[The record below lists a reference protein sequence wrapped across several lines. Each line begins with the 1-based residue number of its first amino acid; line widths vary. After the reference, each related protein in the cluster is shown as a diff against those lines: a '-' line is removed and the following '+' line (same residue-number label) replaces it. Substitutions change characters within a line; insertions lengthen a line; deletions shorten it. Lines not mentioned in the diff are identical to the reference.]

1 MTTQELKNK
10 ASWEM
15 KDLPFDALLL
25 LGYLIVSESVD
36 EAVSAT
42 DAYVMGDFDGE
53 RKDKALADVQRF
65 QENNSK
71 LLHPMFQKWLKQT
84 IAWLL
89 WHRGCAVYMRKH
101 APGLDW
107 SKHERFDA
115 SSQ

>member
-1 MTTQELKNK
+1 MTVQELKNK
-10 ASWEM
+10 ATWEM
-15 KDLPFDALLL
+15 KDLTLDALLL

-42 DAYVMGDFDGE
+42 DAYVIGDFEGV
-53 RKDKALADVQRF
+53 RKYEALAGVQRF
-65 QENNSK
+65 QESNSK
-71 LLHPMFQKWLKQT
+71 LQHPMFQKWLKQT

-89 WHRGCAVYMRKH
+89 WHRGCAVYMQKH

-107 SKHERFDA
+107 SKHDRTDA